1 MTQSPKTSR
10 KQAIIELRVFPIVLK
25 TIINDAMNDKTILDD
40 NDKKIRAKI
49 RANANAIEI
58 TQHIKNTSH
67 VARNQNEYDALR
79 CAFDRVYS
87 QRLIDATNDALNVKR
102 DAMRMKRDAKRIAS
116 TNDAPTNDAPIEM
129 NNA

>member
-1 MTQSPKTSR
+1 MTQSSKTSR
-10 KQAIIELRVFPIVLK
+10 NQAIIELRVFPIVLK
-25 TIINDAMNDKTILDD
+25 TIINDAMNDKTIVDD

-49 RANANAIEI
+49 RANAHAIET

-102 DAMRMKRDAKRIAS
+102 NAMNAKRDAKRDAKRIATTNDVVE
-116 TNDAPTNDAPIEM
+116 TNDA
-129 NNA
+129 